1 MASYIKIGY
10 MHDMNPQEKSSC
22 GYCKNRD
29 DIKEKGHTSWG
40 LGAGKLTCHDYQ
52 VMMDRGWRRCG
63 EYFYKWDFETSCC
76 QPYTIRL
83 NVGDYTASKE
93 QLKVM
98 RRFNKFLQGEIGMDG
113 KSVTEESKMD
123 VDKPQ
128 IIDDRIEVV
137 KTALASI
144 LKDQNWEFPQGVA
157 ISPA

>member
-1 MASYIKIGY
+1 
-10 MHDMNPQEKSSC
+10 
-22 GYCKNRD
+22 
-29 DIKEKGHTSWG
+29 
-40 LGAGKLTCHDYQ
+40 
-52 VMMDRGWRRCG
+52 
-63 EYFYKWDFETSCC
+63 
-76 QPYTIRL
+76 
-83 NVGDYTASKE
+83 
-93 QLKVM
+93 M

-157 ISPA
+157 ISPAQAKDLKGTKSFGTNVLIRLYHS